1 MVGWSV
7 GWVGWLVGSFFTV
20 AGAGREFYFVRRRH
34 TYVIHTYT
42 QLMSKCLKIVIVGD
56 ITSVASIGDIRYS
69 DYLQHDDEE
78 RRRRYKARHEPHR
91 HKKGTPGYYADQILW

>member
-1 MVGWSV
+1 MPQTNLAKAKARAKLLGVEVKPSTRKQKKLDVFDVTG
-7 GWVGWLVGSFFTV
+7 
-20 AGAGREFYFVRRRH
+20 
-34 TYVIHTYT
+34 
-42 QLMSKCLKIVIVGD
+42 KKK
-56 ITSVASIGDIRYS
+56 VASIGDIRYS